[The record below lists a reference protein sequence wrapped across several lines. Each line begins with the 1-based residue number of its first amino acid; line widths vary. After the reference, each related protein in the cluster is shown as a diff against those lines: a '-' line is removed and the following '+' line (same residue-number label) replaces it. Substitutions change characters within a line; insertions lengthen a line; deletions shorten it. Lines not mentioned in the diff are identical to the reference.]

1 MLDWFKKLMPK
12 EEKFFDLFEAHAAK
26 AQEAA
31 RSLRAIVD
39 GGLHA
44 AEHCATLSRQE
55 EEADAISY
63 EVMMAIRRSLPD
75 ARSILFLPL
84 CSHGLG

>member
-31 RSLRAIVD
+31 RSLRAIVE
-39 GGLHA
+39 GGPDIAQPLRHA
-44 AEHCATLSRQE
+44 VA
-55 EEADAISY
+55 
-63 EVMMAIRRSLPD
+63 RRRRRPT
-75 ARSILFLPL
+75 RSPMR
-84 CSHGLG
+84 

>member
-31 RSLRAIVD
+31 RSLRAIVE
-39 GGLHA
+39 GGPDVA
-44 AEHCATLSRQE
+44 SHCRALSHEE
-55 EEADAISY
+55 EEADAAGRLSQS
-63 EVMMAIRRSLPD
+63 RS
-75 ARSILFLPL
+75 
-84 CSHGLG
+84 

>member
-31 RSLRAIVD
+31 RSLRAIVE
-39 GGLHA
+39 GGPDMA
-44 AEHCATLSRQE
+44 SHCATLV
-55 EEADAISY
+55 A
-63 EVMMAIRRSLPD
+63 RRRRRRT
-75 ARSILFLPL
+75 RSPMR
-84 CSHGLG
+84 